1 MSSSTDSS
9 HHVSVDSGLRAALI
23 RRRRLTSDSLARIT
37 DTERRLGLPF
47 CDAALCLG
55 LVSRD
60 DIEAAQN
67 GGHNA
72 GLAKVMAQ
80 PDSRLSIV
88 HDPYAVRSETVR
100 ALRTELILRSQSN
113 AQANMIAILSPCAGE
128 GRSMLAAELAISFS
142 QLGRATLLV
151 DADLRSSR
159 QHSLFAADNQCGLAD
174 AIVSGQPP
182 CMLSVEG
189 VQHLSLLTSGE
200 SHSNPLELL
209 SDARFEL
216 LIEEWRR
223 QFAYVVFDTGP
234 VSLYSDGL
242 AVAKSAGRVLAL
254 SRAGH
259 TPYSDTRDLLRRLEA
274 TRSQILGAVINHF

>member
-1 MSSSTDSS
+1 MNSNTDSG
-9 HHVSVDSGLRAALI
+9 HHVPFDSGLRAALI
-23 RRRRLTSDSLARIT
+23 RRRRLTSDALARIT

-55 LVSRD
+55 LVSRN

-67 GGHNA
+67 GGRNG

-80 PDSRLSIV
+80 PDPRLSIV
-88 HDPYAVRSETVR
+88 HDPYAPRSEKVR
-100 ALRTELILRSQSN
+100 ALRTELTLRNQGS
-113 AQANMIAILSPCAGE
+113 AQANMVAILSPCAGE

-159 QHSLFAADNQCGLAD
+159 QQSLFAADNQSGLAD
-174 AIVSGQPP
+174 AIVGSLPP
-182 CMLSVEG
+182 CLLPVEG
-189 VQHLSLLTSGE
+189 VPNLSLLTSGE
-200 SHSNPLELL
+200 SQSNPLELL

-234 VSLYSDGL
+234 VSMYSDGL

-259 TPYSDTRDLLRRLEA
+259 TPYRDTRELLRRLEA
-274 TRSQILGAVINHF
+274 TRSQILGAVINYF